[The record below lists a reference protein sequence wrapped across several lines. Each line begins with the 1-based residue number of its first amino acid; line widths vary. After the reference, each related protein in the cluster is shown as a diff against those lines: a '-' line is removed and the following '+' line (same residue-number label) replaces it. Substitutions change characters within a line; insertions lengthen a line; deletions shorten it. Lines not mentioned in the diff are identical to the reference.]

1 MRSWEHMFYTNTCS
15 PARYRR
21 AVVLSIRRAETDGE
35 LDAWR
40 RMHVAVLPDEPV
52 LSVAEL
58 SPSVRHERTLL
69 LAEVDGEIVGGGL
82 ADRSGLVGHGTV
94 WTGVLED
101 ARRAGIGSALLS
113 AAVAHVRELDID
125 LLVGHVDG
133 RDDGSRAFAERFGFA
148 ESDRQVEQVLRVRPA
163 VAPEFPP
170 ELTVTTIAERP
181 ELLRAAYDLAAEA
194 FEDMAHH
201 TPASTTLEEWL
212 EEEATLPGG
221 SFVALA
227 GDQVVGYSGLM
238 RHSTDA
244 ALAEDGLTAVRR
256 AWRGRGIARALKQA
270 ELAWAAENGLRE
282 IVTWTQR
289 GNEAMRRLNEQLG
302 YEYRALSV
310 TMTAPRATVEAR
322 LA

>member
-1 MRSWEHMFYTNTCS
+1 MVGAMVMSV
-15 PARYRR
+15 R
-21 AVVLSIRRAETDGE
+21 AAATEAE

-40 RMHVAVLPDEPV
+40 RLHQAVLPDEPV
-52 LSVAEL
+52 SSVAEL
-58 SPSVRHERTLL
+58 ASNVRPDRRLY
-69 LAEVDGEIVGGGL
+69 LAELDSEIAGGGL

-94 WTGVLED
+94 WAGVLED
-101 ARRAGIGSALLS
+101 ARRGGVGSTLLA
-113 AAVAHVRELDID
+113 AAVAHVRELGID
-125 LLVGHVDG
+125 SLVGHVDG
-133 RDDGSRAFAERFGFA
+133 RDDGSRAFAERFGFV

-163 VAPEFPP
+163 VEPEFPP
-170 ELTVTTIAERP
+170 ELTVLTVAERP
-181 ELLRAAYDLAAEA
+181 ELLRTAFDLAVEA

-238 RHSTDA
+238 RDRDNPA
-244 ALAEDGLTAVRR
+244 RAEDGLTAVRR

-289 GNEAMRRLNEQLG
+289 GNEAMRRLNDQLG
-302 YEYRALSV
+302 YEYRAVSV